1 LVKLE
6 KVPTY
11 HNRTHNPEQSKVAGE
26 IPILSK
32 DSYNAATGELTLET
46 GVFVK
51 WPEKKTLSK
60 KNLLIKSKTDNK
72 RVFFFCDPI

>member
-51 WPEKKTLSK
+51 WPEK
-60 KNLLIKSKTDNK
+60 
-72 RVFFFCDPI
+72 RR